1 MILRYGW
8 ENKMTIDEKLL
19 EIREFTGIGYQPLVY
34 LNCWRVAIMNYI
46 DEIQPELIKM
56 VERHKETDEVFVL
69 LHGKGILFLGDG
81 ELELEG
87 LYAQVMDPG
96 KIYNVKQNVWHSV
109 VLSRDGSVLIVE
121 NRDTDL
127 KNTDYSPILPSHHR
141 LILDI
146 ARREQPEDWGK

>member
-1 MILRYGW
+1 MA
-8 ENKMTIDEKLL
+8 IDEKLL

-34 LNCWRVAIMNYI
+34 FNSWRVAIMNYI
-46 DEIQPELIKM
+46 DEIQPEQIKM

-69 LHGKGILFLGDG
+69 LQGKGILFLGDG

-87 LYAQVMDPG
+87 LYAQVMEPR
-96 KIYNVKQNVWHSV
+96 KIYNVKQKVWHSV

-121 NRDTDL
+121 NRDTDV
-127 KNTDYSPILPSHHR
+127 KNTDYSSILPSHHQF
-141 LILDI
+141 ILDL